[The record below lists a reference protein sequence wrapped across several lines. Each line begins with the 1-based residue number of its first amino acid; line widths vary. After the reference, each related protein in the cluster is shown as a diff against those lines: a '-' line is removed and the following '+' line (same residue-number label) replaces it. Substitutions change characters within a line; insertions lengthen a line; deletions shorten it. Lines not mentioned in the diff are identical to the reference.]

1 MHSDSY
7 TIINPVVKHQ
17 RSTTAMVLG
26 GIGCVFIGLV
36 LYISGV
42 SGQVSSIC
50 ALEGLSVALHC
61 NDKPRTSN
69 NKWYTLNCN
78 GNKIT
83 SISARGRPAK
93 YNMSENSQPTLTIQN
108 LRENDAKHYC
118 CFDGDDPEV
127 CKKSAIHLK
136 ITDLQVK
143 VIPATEKHTVTL
155 VCSTSCSL
163 TETPAAYI
171 WYKNNEI
178 IYEDWSPWYQEL
190 VHSEDKGRYS
200 CAIKGYKGVRAP
212 EVSVGSVIPNCIN
225 VTYAKGRMCKQTSV
239 EKSCSITY
247 PSEVHV
253 RKSPQQRMLTCDHS
267 CQLTDPQAAY
277 RWYHNGKLLNNSD
290 SQTLTLGEWSGRF
303 SCALKEQED
312 VMSSEVCVD
321 ESCWSVKYAN
331 SRICALRGSS
341 VNISSLKV
349 KMSTAAVKEGER
361 VTLICSTSC
370 PLPESTTYIWN
381 LNGQPLTPPLGNN
394 KVLVLDPVSSQHA
407 GNYSCAANG
416 NKSSWRLLRVVHPHT
431 ILKSAHIRAAVVGA
445 CVALLVII
453 PLMIYFWIR
462 RKRNSDWS
470 TAKASEDNEQSVA
483 GPLYDNIS
491 AQPDVE
497 DYLYSSVHFS
507 KHQTETLHSTLQ
519 PHQPDTDNNCTYSIV
534 KFKSSKTH

>member
-1 MHSDSY
+1 
-7 TIINPVVKHQ
+7 
-17 RSTTAMVLG
+17 
-26 GIGCVFIGLV
+26 
-36 LYISGV
+36 
-42 SGQVSSIC
+42 
-50 ALEGLSVALHC
+50 
-61 NDKPRTSN
+61 
-69 NKWYTLNCN
+69 
-78 GNKIT
+78 
-83 SISARGRPAK
+83 
-93 YNMSENSQPTLTIQN
+93 
-108 LRENDAKHYC
+108 
-118 CFDGDDPEV
+118 
-127 CKKSAIHLK
+127 
-136 ITDLQVK
+136 
-143 VIPATEKHTVTL
+143 
-155 VCSTSCSL
+155 
-163 TETPAAYI
+163 
-171 WYKNNEI
+171 
-178 IYEDWSPWYQEL
+178 
-190 VHSEDKGRYS
+190 
-200 CAIKGYKGVRAP
+200 
-212 EVSVGSVIPNCIN
+212 
-225 VTYAKGRMCKQTSV
+225 
-239 EKSCSITY
+239 
-247 PSEVHV
+247 
-253 RKSPQQRMLTCDHS
+253 MLTCDHS

-341 VNISSLKV
+341 VNISSEYSHPTNQQPQYKMWYRRKRNSEVHCTKHITKGKRKLYHENKNNLNTLTIKNLQKNDSDEYIFRLEKPSEGELFNFPAVTLVVTGLKV

-462 RKRNSDWS
+462 
-470 TAKASEDNEQSVA
+470 
-483 GPLYDNIS
+483 
-491 AQPDVE
+491 
-497 DYLYSSVHFS
+497 
-507 KHQTETLHSTLQ
+507 
-519 PHQPDTDNNCTYSIV
+519 
-534 KFKSSKTH
+534 